1 MSTLELENIKHPD
14 NSGNNIALASNG
26 TMAVDRK
33 SSDGGISVFKKDG
46 TTVGSIGSVAGVVSN
61 FICDPRVGAGTAGVG
76 IQGSG
81 TNAII
86 PVDGAGTTANGTK
99 DLGNSSARWR
109 DLYLSGGVFLG
120 GTGTANKLD
129 DYEEGTYSPTYVG
142 AGNAGSTAYSDQQGR
157 YVKIGTFCRVWFDIT
172 ISSSS
177 GMSGQPRLSLPFT
190 SAGGFYDMGAMTP
203 WAIVDAFTNGRTPTQ
218 WITQGVPYMMM
229 YTWTGD
235 SAQGHA
241 AFNVNATGRIAG
253 SCSYTTA

>member
-33 SSDGGISVFKKDG
+33 SSDGDIVNYRKDG
-46 TTVGSIGSVAGVVSN
+46 TTVGGIGTLSGDLVIHSSESGHKGLRFGN
-61 FICDPRVGAGTAGVG
+61 GAIVPMANSHSG
-76 IQGSG
+76 GSDANCNLG
-81 TNAII
+81 
-86 PVDGAGTTANGTK
+86 GATSRFNE
-99 DLGNSSARWR
+99 
-109 DLYLSGGVFLG
+109 LYLSGGVFLG
-120 GTGTANKLD
+120 GTGAANKLD

-142 AGNAGSTAYSDQQGR
+142 AASAGSTAYSGEQQGR

-190 SAGGFYDMGAMTP
+190 SAAGFYDMGAMTP

-218 WITQGVPYMMM
+218 WITQGVPYMMV

-241 AFNVNATGRIAG
+241 AWNGNATGRIAG

>member
-26 TMAVDRK
+26 TMTVDRK
-33 SSDGGISVFKKDG
+33 SSDGDIVNYRKDG
-46 TTVGSIGSVAGVVSN
+46 TTVGGIGTLSGDLVIHSSESGHKGLRFGN
-61 FICDPRVGAGTAGVG
+61 GAIVPMANSHSG
-76 IQGSG
+76 GSDNNCNLG
-81 TNAII
+81 
-86 PVDGAGTTANGTK
+86 GATSRFNE
-99 DLGNSSARWR
+99 
-109 DLYLSGGVFLG
+109 LYLSGGVFLG

>member
-26 TMAVDRK
+26 TMTVDRK
-33 SSDGGISVFKKDG
+33 SSDGDIVNYRKDG
-46 TTVGSIGSVAGVVSN
+46 TTVGSIGSSGGDLVLGTGDTGIHFHDGVDSIMPWNVSTASYRDAG
-61 FICDPRVGAGTAGVG
+61 IDLGTA
-76 IQGSG
+76 SYRY
-81 TNAII
+81 
-86 PVDGAGTTANGTK
+86 K
-99 DLGNSSARWR
+99 DA
-109 DLYLSGGVFLG
+109 YLSSGIYLG
-120 GTGTANKLD
+120 GTGSANKLD

-142 AGNAGSTAYSDQQGR
+142 AGNAGTTAYSDQQGR

-190 SAGGFYDMGAMTP
+190 SAGFYDMGAMTP

-218 WITQGVPYMMM
+218 WITTSVPYMMM

>member
-26 TMAVDRK
+26 TMTVDRK
-33 SSDGGISVFKKDG
+33 SSDGDIVNYRKDG
-46 TTVGSIGSVAGVVSN
+46 TTVGGIGTLSGDLVIHSSESGHKGLRFGN
-61 FICDPRVGAGTAGVG
+61 GAIVPMANSHSG
-76 IQGSG
+76 GSDNNCNLG
-81 TNAII
+81 
-86 PVDGAGTTANGTK
+86 GATSRFNE
-99 DLGNSSARWR
+99 
-109 DLYLSGGVFLG
+109 LYLSGGVFLG

-190 SAGGFYDMGAMTP
+190 SAGFYDMGAMTP

-241 AFNVNATGRIAG
+241 AMNVNATGRIAG